1 MMFELFSGPA
11 AVLEPAKDWKVAA
24 LDEIEAL
31 AKSGATFNADTLR
44 ARGVQEPP
52 HHNQW
57 GSVFSTARRRGII
70 AKADYSSS
78 TRKSRHGGFLHAWR
92 GVPDAGA

>member
-1 MMFELFSGPA
+1 MTAA
-11 AVLEPAKDWKVAA
+11 AVLETDWKADA
-24 LDEIEAL
+24 LEAIEIL
-31 AKSGATFNADTLR
+31 AKTGAMFNADTLR
-44 ARGVQEPP
+44 AVGIGEPP

-78 TRKSRHGGFLHAWR
+78 QRKSRHGGFLHAWR
-92 GVPDAGA
+92 GVNHAGN